1 MASGVASITASVAW
15 RWLQSDTAIRLIDIR
30 STQEFLF
37 VGHPLGAAHI
47 PYIDEPDWIPNPCFT
62 NQVRALLP
70 VVAEVGVKREDPI
83 LLICRSGERSK
94 AAGEVLLEDG
104 VNNVFSIID
113 GFEGPL
119 DKHDHRSGYLD
130 GDTMVYLGLN
140 AERIGGD
147 QYSALRRGI
156 E

>member
-15 RWLQSDTAIRLIDIR
+15 RWLQSDAAIRLIDIR

-70 VVAEVGVKREDPI
+70 VVAEMGVKREDPI
-83 LLICRSGERSK
+83 LLICR
-94 AAGEVLLEDG
+94 
-104 VNNVFSIID
+104 
-113 GFEGPL
+113 
-119 DKHDHRSGYLD
+119 
-130 GDTMVYLGLN
+130 
-140 AERIGGD
+140 
-147 QYSALRRGI
+147 
-156 E
+156 

>member
-1 MASGVASITASVAW
+1 MASGVASITASAAW
-15 RWLQSDTAIRLIDIR
+15 RWLQSDAAIRLIDIR

-83 LLICRSGERSK
+83 LLICRSGERSQV
-94 AAGEVLLEDG
+94 AGEVLLEDG

-119 DKHDHRSGYLD
+119 DKHDHRSGISGWRYD
-130 GDTMVYLGLN
+130 GLPW
-140 AERIGGD
+140 A
-147 QYSALRRGI
+147 QC
-156 E
+156 

>member
-1 MASGVASITASVAW
+1 MASGVASIAASVAW
-15 RWLQSDTAIRLIDIR
+15 RWLQSDAAIRLIDIR

-104 VNNVFSIID
+104 VNNVFSIIA

-119 DKHDHRSGYLD
+119 DKYDHRSGISGWRYE
-130 GDTMVYLGLN
+130 GLPW
-140 AERIGGD
+140 A
-147 QYSALRRGI
+147 QC
-156 E
+156 

>member
-1 MASGVASITASVAW
+1 MAQNHLLPRSDTGKLESDVASITASAAW
-15 RWLQSDTAIRLIDIR
+15 RWLQSDAVIHLIDIR

-37 VGHPLGAAHI
+37 VGHPVGAAHV

-70 VVAEVGVKREDPI
+70 VVVEMGVKREDPI

-119 DKHDHRSGYLD
+119 DKHDHRSGISGWRYD
-130 GDTMVYLGLN
+130 GLPW
-140 AERIGGD
+140 A
-147 QYSALRRGI
+147 QC
-156 E
+156 

>member
-37 VGHPLGAAHI
+37 VGHPLRATHI

-70 VVAEVGVKREDPI
+70 VVVEMGVKREDPI

-94 AAGEVLLEDG
+94 AAGQVLLEGG
-104 VNNVFSIID
+104 VNNVFSVID

-119 DKHDHRSGYLD
+119 DKHDHRSRISGWRYE
-130 GDTMVYLGLN
+130 GLPW
-140 AERIGGD
+140 A
-147 QYSALRRGI
+147 QC
-156 E
+156 

>member
-1 MASGVASITASVAW
+1 MASGVASIAASVAW
-15 RWLQSDTAIRLIDIR
+15 RWLQSDAAIRLIDIR

-37 VGHPLGAAHI
+37 VGHPLGATHI
-47 PYIDEPDWIPNPCFT
+47 PYIDEPDWILNPCFT

-70 VVAEVGVKREDPI
+70 AVAEVGVKREDPI

-119 DKHDHRSGYLD
+119 DKHDHRSGISGWRYD
-130 GDTMVYLGLN
+130 GLPW
-140 AERIGGD
+140 A
-147 QYSALRRGI
+147 QC
-156 E
+156 

>member
-1 MASGVASITASVAW
+1 
-15 RWLQSDTAIRLIDIR
+15 R

-119 DKHDHRSGYLD
+119 DKYDHRSGISGWRYD
-130 GDTMVYLGLN
+130 GLPW
-140 AERIGGD
+140 A
-147 QYSALRRGI
+147 QC
-156 E
+156 

>member
-15 RWLQSDTAIRLIDIR
+15 RWLQSDAAIRLIDIR

-104 VNNVFSIID
+104 VNNVFSIIH

-119 DKHDHRSGYLD
+119 DKHDHRSGISGWRYD
-130 GDTMVYLGLN
+130 GLPW
-140 AERIGGD
+140 A
-147 QYSALRRGI
+147 QC
-156 E
+156 